1 MTNLGSI
8 TQSVTRPELK
18 HSYFD
23 FLTRFVCSVIIS
35 PNAVKILFILKKF
48 LHRVD

>member
-1 MTNLGSI
+1 MTNPGSI
-8 TQSVTRPELK
+8 TQSVIRLELK

-23 FLTRFVCSVIIS
+23 FLTRSVSSVIIS
-35 PNAVKILFILKKF
+35 PNAVKILFILGKC